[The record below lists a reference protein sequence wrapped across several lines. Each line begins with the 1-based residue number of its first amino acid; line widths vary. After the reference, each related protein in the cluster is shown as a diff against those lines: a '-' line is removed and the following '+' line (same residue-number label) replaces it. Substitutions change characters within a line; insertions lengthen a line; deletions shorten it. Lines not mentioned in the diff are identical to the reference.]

1 MTNDD
6 PKTTLIEAAERVL
19 ARDGRTGLTTRRLAA
34 EAGLNPGLV
43 HYHFGSID
51 TVVALVMERAAARS
65 LARLEAAVESGQAF
79 VERWRAIVADLDE
92 QVRSG
97 EARLLAELAA
107 VALTDDRVQARHAQ
121 LLTDRR
127 ALIAHALEGAAE
139 EYRLSPG
146 AAGPAAV
153 LITAV
158 CNGLVE
164 ERLAGIRAGHAELE
178 RWIEGWLLALGES
191 PPGVRPGW

>member
-19 ARDGRTGLTTRRLAA
+19 ARDGRAGLTTRRLAA

-51 TVVALVMERAAARS
+51 TVMALVMERAAARS
-65 LARLEAAVESGQAF
+65 LARLEAAVGSGEAF
-79 VERWRAIVADLDE
+79 VQRWRAIVADLDE
-92 QVRSG
+92 QVRTG
-97 EARLLAELAA
+97 EARLLAQLAA
-107 VALTDDRVQARHAQ
+107 VALTDDRGQARHAQ

-127 ALIAHALEGAAE
+127 ALIARALEGAAE
-139 EYRLSPG
+139 EYSLSPG
-146 AAGPAAV
+146 AVGPAAV
-153 LITAV
+153 MITAV

-178 RWIEGWLLALGES
+178 RWIEGWLLALKSG
-191 PPGVRPGW
+191 